1 MRMKRIIII
10 LYLCANYIWTF
21 AQSDSIN
28 IPKVTLENTEYYAQG
43 FNGNTCRQFNYNLQ
57 NGTNWRLFNTDYDTN
72 HIKIQEDLLPQNKLI
87 FQVDKALKTELKLLC
102 NEQSQ
107 PISVV
112 IDNSIHANL
121 TTKDDYNYLE
131 ITGGIP
137 PYTVVFKDTLESNN
151 EGTII
156 QIIESNWIIKNDF
169 LLSKGIEGNINQL
182 VISDWDSD
190 KDQKFTIPCNINIKN
205 DNKQKWLII
214 LSITLLIIA
223 LYFYIRHRK
232 NQYKTKS
239 QPLRDKFNSMKTV
252 VIDEN
257 ITGNKLGKID
267 IAAKNQKIVPI
278 NTNNKNIKIRRK
290 ETGLDGL
297 LEKKQFLELSNNYV
311 SVDLDHWWTNS
322 CVQTIHLS
330 DGFIESLTNFLKNQK
345 NEQVKEE
352 KVGVVPEVGG
362 FIMGYYTIIQEK
374 NYQVAFEKFIPFV
387 PEYNDVFKI
396 EIGTATLVQEL
407 GDAQDKYP
415 DMAVLGWF
423 HTHPGHGLFLSN
435 ADLAV
440 QKHFP
445 SFFQIA
451 MEIDSMTSG
460 LDAAFF
466 SYKSDGFPN
475 NYHLKKDGVKWL
487 QWIEIIEN

>member
-1 MRMKRIIII
+1 MKRIIII
-10 LYLCANYIWTF
+10 LYLSATYIWAF
-21 AQSDSIN
+21 AQTDSIN
-28 IPKVTLENTEYYAQG
+28 IPNISLENTEYYAQG
-43 FNGNTCRQFNYNLQ
+43 FNGNTCRQYNYKLQ
-57 NGTNWRLFNTDYDTN
+57 FGTNWKLFNTEYDTN
-72 HIKIQEDLLPQNKLI
+72 HIKVQNELLSQNRLI
-87 FQVDKALKTELKLLC
+87 LQVDKALSAELKLLC
-102 NEQSQ
+102 DQISQ
-107 PISVV
+107 PILVFV
-112 IDNSIHANL
+112 DNSIQAKL
-121 TTKDDYNYLE
+121 STKDNYNYLE
-131 ITGGIP
+131 ISGGIP
-137 PYTVVFKDTLESNN
+137 PYTVVFRDSMESND
-151 EGTII
+151 EGTTI
-156 QIIESNWIIKNDF
+156 QNVDPKWIIKNEF
-169 LLSKGIEGNINQL
+169 LISKGIEGNINQII
-182 VISDWDSD
+182 ISDWDSD
-190 KDQKFTIPCNINIKN
+190 NDQKFTIPCNINIKN

-214 LSITLLIIA
+214 ISIALLIIA

-232 NQYKTKS
+232 NTYKSKS
-239 QPLRDKFNSMKTV
+239 QPLRDKFNAMKTI

-267 IAAKNQKIVPI
+267 ISTKNQKIVPI
-278 NTNNKNIKIRRK
+278 YTNNKNIKIRRK

-297 LEKKQFLELSNNYV
+297 LEKAPFSELINNYV
-311 SVDLDHWWTNS
+311 LVELDRWWSNS

-330 DGFIESLTNFLKNQK
+330 NGFIESLTNFLKSQK

-352 KVGVVPEVGG
+352 KVGIVPEVGG
-362 FIMGYYTIIQEK
+362 FIMGYYTIIHEK
-374 NYQVAFEKFIPFV
+374 NYEVAFENFIPFV
-387 PEYNDVFKI
+387 PEYNDVFRI

-445 SFFQIA
+445 SFYQIA

-475 NYHLKKDGVKWL
+475 NYHLKKEGVKWL